1 MPIARSYS
9 VPAQANA
16 SMQKL
21 GAGPAP
27 GGEAGAARKQSMEYS
42 DWIEGYRKWRVWN
55 RKGLEE
61 Q

>member
-1 MPIARSYS
+1 
-9 VPAQANA
+9 
-16 SMQKL
+16 MQKL